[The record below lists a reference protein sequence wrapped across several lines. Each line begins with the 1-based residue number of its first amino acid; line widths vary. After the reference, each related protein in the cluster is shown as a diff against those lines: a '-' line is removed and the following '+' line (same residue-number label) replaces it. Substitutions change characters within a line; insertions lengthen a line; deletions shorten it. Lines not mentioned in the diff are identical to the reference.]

1 MAYEPMVIRIKR
13 GMVMVMV
20 MVVHVKRGMAGGQA
34 GDGSWEAAL
43 YFTAMQSILYFNV
56 FTSQCI

>member
-20 MVVHVKRGMAGGQA
+20 MVMVVHVKRGMAGGA
-34 GDGSWEAAL
+34 GW
-43 YFTAMQSILYFNV
+43 
-56 FTSQCI
+56 